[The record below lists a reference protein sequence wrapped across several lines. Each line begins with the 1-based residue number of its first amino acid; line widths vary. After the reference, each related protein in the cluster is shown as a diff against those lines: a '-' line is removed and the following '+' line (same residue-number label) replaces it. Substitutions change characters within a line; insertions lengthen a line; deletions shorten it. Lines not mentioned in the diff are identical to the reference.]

1 MEKPLPFAHTQ
12 VFGQHVQQLTWPCS
26 PADLQNHSMNVR
38 QILCNFKKQMSFQA
52 GFNTGASMCQRTR
65 DNDRGVGTR
74 QHISKAV
81 RSITMAK
88 PGECK
93 VRTCIIVT
101 EVVIIFQEV

>member
-1 MEKPLPFAHTQ
+1 
-12 VFGQHVQQLTWPCS
+12 
-26 PADLQNHSMNVR
+26 MNVR

-81 RSITMAK
+81 RSV
-88 PGECK
+88 E
-93 VRTCIIVT
+93 RTCIIVT
-101 EVVIIFQEV
+101 EAVIIFQEV